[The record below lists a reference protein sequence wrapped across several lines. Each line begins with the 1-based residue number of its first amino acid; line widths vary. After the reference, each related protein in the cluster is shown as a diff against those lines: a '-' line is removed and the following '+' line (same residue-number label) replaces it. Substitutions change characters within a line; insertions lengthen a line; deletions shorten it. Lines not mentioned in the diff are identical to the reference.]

1 MHLYTGNGDDGR
13 TALPD
18 GRRVYKDAPRITAC
32 GEVDELN
39 SVLGWCR
46 CAGGSGPWVG
56 RIQVI
61 QSELFS
67 LGAELAMPEIYRS
80 SGVALAG
87 EQVVRR
93 LESWIDQAC
102 EAVPPLANFILPGG
116 TEASARLHIA
126 RTVCRRAER
135 AVVRLREDEA
145 VRGEIIVYLNR
156 LGDLLF
162 AWARLADHE
171 AGVSDVPWKPLK

>member
-1 MHLYTGNGDDGR
+1 MRLYTRNGDDGR
-13 TALPD
+13 TGLPD
-18 GRRVYKDAPRITAC
+18 GRRVYKDAPRIAAC
-32 GEVDELN
+32 GDVDELN

-46 CAGGSGPWVG
+46 CAGRPGSWVG
-56 RIQVI
+56 RIQTI

-67 LGAELAMPEIYRS
+67 LGAELAMPEILRS

-87 EQVVRR
+87 DQEVRR
-93 LESWIDQAC
+93 LETWIDEAC

-116 TEASARLHIA
+116 SEGSARLHIA

-171 AGVSDVPWKPLK
+171 AGVSDVPWKPSK